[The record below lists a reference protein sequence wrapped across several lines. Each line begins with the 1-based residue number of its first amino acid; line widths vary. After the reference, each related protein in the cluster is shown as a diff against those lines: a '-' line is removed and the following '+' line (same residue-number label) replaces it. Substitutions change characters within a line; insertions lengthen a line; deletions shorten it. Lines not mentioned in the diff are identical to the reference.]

1 MIFLIRL
8 MFAYL
13 PGKLRPCGE
22 AHSCPWPGAFSDLR
36 ILSVS
41 DRCYQLRASTVG
53 FEAAS
58 FPECLGMGLA
68 VTGPSAWFS
77 QMRGL
82 GGSLGRQA
90 GGVFVRQD
98 PWRRDI
104 KLLVY

>member
-1 MIFLIRL
+1 
-8 MFAYL
+8 
-13 PGKLRPCGE
+13 
-22 AHSCPWPGAFSDLR
+22 
-36 ILSVS
+36 
-41 DRCYQLRASTVG
+41 
-53 FEAAS
+53 
-58 FPECLGMGLA
+58 MGLA